1 MKKTE
6 TCYHLG
12 SRQTWPYKHGWACGG
27 RDLFATGITGFV
39 SLCRYERWQSESICK
54 GRKILQT
61 LPPPSGTTTTWH
73 QHHHHPPTRPLAHP
87 PTHQPTNQEEEE
99 QEEQDEQQEQ
109 EEKKSVFFPC
119 WHDSWYFLGSEPQ
132 RMANG
137 RMADHLLCPAG
148 SFTAAVVP
156 TTILQGLSSTSFIN
170 HTVDGQNPAPP
181 RMMIIQLFIGFFSIP
196 GGAGFRPSTVFMFI
210 LHIHHHRT

>member
-1 MKKTE
+1 MGWTNMKKTE

-12 SRQTWPYKHGWACGG
+12 SRQTWPYKHGWAWGG

-39 SLCRYERWQSESICK
+39 SLCRYESLQSESICK
-54 GRKILQT
+54 GRKIIQT
-61 LPPPSGTTTTWH
+61 LPPPSGTTTTWY
-73 QHHHHPPTRPLAHP
+73 QHHHHPPTHPPTYP
-87 PTHQPTNQEEEE
+87 PTHQPTNQPRRRRTRRTTRTRRR
-99 QEEQDEQQEQ
+99 
-109 EEKKSVFFPC
+109 KTRFFFPC

-137 RMADHLLCPAG
+137 RMAGHLLCPAG

-181 RMMIIQLFIGFFSIP
+181 RMMILPLFIGF
-196 GGAGFRPSTVFMFI
+196 
-210 LHIHHHRT
+210 